1 MNGKDLEKDIA
12 HEEGSDLGRLFRSLA
27 NADRSTEIEV
37 QHKLTKEDA
46 EELYM
51 VFHVLW
57 VWTVD
62 FLRL

>member
-1 MNGKDLEKDIA
+1 VNGKDLEKDIA

-51 VFHVLW
+51 VFHVL
-57 VWTVD
+57 
-62 FLRL
+62 